1 MIIGETF
8 KSDYDSYGEE
18 NYDYLFKRKPSPARQ
33 QKKTEKKEKK
43 FAKKQGRQVKRQD
56 KKAGIIP
63 KKRLIQGNFGMF
75 NKNKRKEEAAKA
87 AAELPDNSEAENT
100 SLPTEEPIPTPEA
113 TTPVENT
120 DAGESANEN
129 AETPVVPS
137 DESNSS
143 ESEYDEYDEYGYDDS
158 SFDEPADKSKSET
171 KNESK
176 ESKSKGFGAAIG
188 FVFLGI
194 TIGLTA
200 YALLSSDKKSKE
212 LIPFKHAA

>member
-33 QKKTEKKEKK
+33 QKKAEKKENKGV
-43 FAKKQGRQVKRQD
+43 KKQGRQLKRQD

-75 NKNKRKEEAAKA
+75 NKNKRKEEAAKVA
-87 AAELPDNSEAENT
+87 ADLPDNNEAENT
-100 SLPTEEPIPTPEA
+100 SLPTEEPTPVPEA
-113 TTPVENT
+113 TALEGN
-120 DAGESANEN
+120 AGESANANEN
-129 AETPVVPS
+129 TETPAAS
-137 DESNSS
+137 SEENNSG
-143 ESEYDEYDEYGYDDS
+143 ESEYDEYDEYGYDES
-158 SFDEPADKSKSET
+158 SFDEPGDKAKTDT
-171 KNESK
+171 KEK
-176 ESKSKGFGAAIG
+176 TMEGKSKGFGAAIG

-212 LIPFKHAA
+212 LLPFKHAA

>member
-33 QKKTEKKEKK
+33 QKKAEKKENK
-43 FAKKQGRQVKRQD
+43 AVKKQAKQLKRHD

-63 KKRLIQGNFGMF
+63 KKRLIQANFGMF

-87 AAELPDNSEAENT
+87 AAELPDNAEAENMP
-100 SLPTEEPIPTPEA
+100 LPTDEPTSGPEA
-113 TTPVENT
+113 HASSENING
-120 DAGESANEN
+120 GESASEN
-129 AETPVVPS
+129 TEAPAV
-137 DESNSS
+137 SS
-143 ESEYDEYDEYGYDDS
+143 EENNSGESEYDEYGYDDS
-158 SFDEPADKSKSET
+158 SFDEPADKAKSET
-171 KNESK
+171 KQSSK
-176 ESKSKGFGAAIG
+176 ETKSNGFGAIVG
-188 FVFLGI
+188 YVFLGI

-212 LIPFKHAA
+212 LLPFKHAA

>member
-8 KSDYDSYGEE
+8 KSDYNSYGEE

-33 QKKTEKKEKK
+33 QKKAEKKENK
-43 FAKKQGRQVKRQD
+43 FVKKQGRQVKRQD

-75 NKNKRKEEAAKA
+75 NKNKRKEAAKA
-87 AAELPDNSEAENT
+87 AAELPDNNEAENT
-100 SLPTEEPIPTPEA
+100 SLPTDEPTPAPEA
-113 TTPVENT
+113 NTPVENT
-120 DAGESANEN
+120 DANEAGNEN
-129 AETPVVPS
+129 TEAPAAPS
-137 DESNSS
+137 DESNSG
-143 ESEYDEYDEYGYDDS
+143 ESEYDEYDEYGYDES
-158 SFDEPADKSKSET
+158 SFDEPGDKAKSET
-171 KNESK
+171 KSESK
-176 ESKSKGFGAAIG
+176 EKKSKGFGAAIG

-212 LIPFKHAA
+212 LLPFKHAA